1 MPGNVTW
8 LLVTIRCLLL
18 TPIDTVKCSKPIL
31 TVSVVYHCEHR
42 DWLTMIYRNFFQIL
56 PVAILIQVGSL
67 AFNSLKC
74 NKDVFM
80 SVF

>member
-56 PVAILIQVGSL
+56 PVAILIQRIFPLYQSADDPKGM
-67 AFNSLKC
+67 K
-74 NKDVFM
+74 
-80 SVF
+80 